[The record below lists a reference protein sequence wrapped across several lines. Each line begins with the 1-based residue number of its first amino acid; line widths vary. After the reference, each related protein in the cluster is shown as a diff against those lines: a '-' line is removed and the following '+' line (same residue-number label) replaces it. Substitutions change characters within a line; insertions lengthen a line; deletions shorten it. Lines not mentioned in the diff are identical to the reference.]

1 MGDPSLN
8 AFLLQSGTLDCR
20 CGLAPEDVMHVLM
33 VRPYYS
39 NVDENQTFGKL
50 DEFAPEAILQKKVYA

>member
-1 MGDPSLN
+1 ML
-8 AFLLQSGTLDCR
+8 
-20 CGLAPEDVMHVLM
+20 VLM

-39 NVDENQTFGKL
+39 NVDENQTFVKL